1 MRRVEKKLIQ
11 YINGTGRKI
20 REVEIYNYAAHDSNV
35 VLDSLF
41 KVIHYGIDTTTGEQS
56 LDKVCELVNNVKSIL
71 ENYDDVNRGIVDRK
85 LAKIDE
91 KISCVLIEKQQSFKD
106 VQRATKELEKLR
118 TCIEDVLY
126 RAILKNSNQYEF
138 MDYLIDSI
146 KNLDY
151 IEFAIGKVPSLVN
164 VKDKDGKRII
174 QHVLERYCE
183 AMKKNSN
190 QDIHYYY
197 NLITL
202 LLTRKNFIISR
213 KEKRACLE
221 SIYHAIDSFYSEKG
235 VVNSQQIQA
244 LKELVE
250 RIRKYDDQISNII
263 QIADQY
269 QIAMIFPKKIEEQ
282 IQLLPGVN
290 DSKRKRVDEVIVTID
305 KKNALVLDDGYSCRK
320 LSNGNY
326 LLGIHSVSVLGYF
339 PYQSNIVDEAISR
352 NRNIYLPVKY
362 QNKKNDFNQMISIFP
377 YSFAALKASLIPN
390 QDKYARSYFFEI
402 SSDGE
407 IVQEYFF
414 PSIIQSSK
422 KLSFDDVNTILKNG
436 SKEEKIQDVLMSLQE
451 VDRILAKKYKKVE
464 FYDQLKDQ
472 QGDVSCLEEDNI
484 RAQKIIYD
492 NILLLGNR
500 VATYFATNGYPC
512 LYRVMDKNED
522 YKNVQNKVKS
532 FPKIYGINQYK
543 KIAASLKEV
552 YPTGGYALSGSHDGL
567 HLDHYCCC
575 ASELRKGAAI
585 VNEHCLEVC
594 CDKQPTDLELA
605 KLENE
610 VQKRAEELNASQ
622 YPIDWFLNDCKKI
635 YRKSR

>member
-1 MRRVEKKLIQ
+1 MRRVEKRLIQ
-11 YINGTGRKI
+11 YLNGTGRKI
-20 REVEIYNYAAHDSNV
+20 REVEICKDALYDSNGI
-35 VLDSLF
+35 LNSLF
-41 KVIHYGIDTTTGEQS
+41 RVIHYGIDNTTGEQS
-56 LDKVCELVNNVKSIL
+56 LDKVCELVHYVKIII
-71 ENYDDVNRGIVDRK
+71 ENYDDVNRGIVNRR

-91 KISCVLIEKQQSFKD
+91 KINCVLIEKKKSFND
-106 VQRATKELEKLR
+106 SERATKELEKLG

-126 RAILKNSNQYEF
+126 HTNLKNSNQFEF
-138 MDYLIDSI
+138 MDYLIENS

-151 IEFAIGKVPSLVN
+151 IEFAIGKEPSLVN
-164 VKDKDGKRII
+164 VKDKDGKILF
-174 QHVLERYCE
+174 QHVIECYCE
-183 AMKKNSN
+183 AMKQKSN

-202 LLTRKNFIISR
+202 LLTRKNFIMSR

-250 RIRKYDDQISNII
+250 RIRKYDDQVSNII

-290 DSKRKRVDEVIVTID
+290 DDNRKRVDEVIVTID
-305 KKNALVLDDGYSCRK
+305 KESALVLDDGYSCRK
-320 LSNGNY
+320 LANGNY
-326 LLGIHSVSVLGYF
+326 LLGIHSASVLGYF
-339 PYQSNIVDEAISR
+339 PYRSKVVDEAISR
-352 NRNIYLPVKY
+352 NKSIYLPVEY

-377 YSFAALKASLIPN
+377 YSFAALRASLIPN

-436 SKEEKIQDVLMSLQE
+436 SKEEKIQDTLISLQE

-464 FYDQLKDQ
+464 FYDQLKEQ
-472 QGDVSCLEEDNI
+472 QGDASCLEEANMK
-484 RAQKIIYD
+484 AQKMIYD
-492 NILLLGNR
+492 SILLLGNR
-500 VATYFATNGYPC
+500 VATFFASNGYPC
-512 LYRVMDKNED
+512 LYRVMDKND
-522 YKNVQNKVKS
+522 GYKAVQNKVKS
-532 FPKIYGINQYK
+532 FPKIYGIDRYK
-543 KIAASLKEV
+543 KIASSLKGV
-552 YPTGGYALSGSHDGL
+552 YPSSGYALSGAHEGL

-575 ASELRKGAAI
+575 ASELRKGDAI

-605 KLENE
+605 RLEDE
-610 VQKRAEELNASQ
+610 VRKRAEELNATQ
-622 YPIDWFLNDCKKI
+622 YPIEWFIKDCEKI